1 MRNVVLFLGQSCAYD
16 CYVNINWVCPFVN
29 ALAGRL
35 LGVYDLGVTTPSAV
49 VHADDKN
56 SGDAR
61 SWCVLIKVNG
71 WFWRLKT
78 CTLGDL
84 GFKTEVGY
92 QSQEPEDA
100 LLEAEESLLLGSRVP
115 LMGEEFGA
123 SKPSDSAFRKR
134 YRSSYETPSPSPSL
148 TLLVWKMY
156 RERESQ
162 GLDDEGQGLDDE
174 DQGLED
180 EGPSMEVE
188 GATPECQQQA
198 VLVVDTTASEPLGLR
213 YGVARHRAIESTKE
227 IAPSKYEVGQ
237 SSRFM
242 PGHKGA
248 EKVSAFRKPTLVTL
262 VDLEDGK
269 VYTDIL
275 TYAPPV
281 APVQTPPSLE
291 WSSGSLPVSP
301 SSQ

>member
-1 MRNVVLFLGQSCAYD
+1 MSTLTYVESETITQADGAQSSRVLVLLHND
-16 CYVNINWVCPFVN
+16 PYV
-29 ALAGRL
+29 
-35 LGVYDLGVTTPSAV
+35 AV
-49 VHADDKN
+49 RKAQLVDKY
-56 SGDAR
+56 
-61 SWCVLIKVNG
+61 
-71 WFWRLKT
+71 
-78 CTLGDL
+78 
-84 GFKTEVGY
+84 TE
-92 QSQEPEDA
+92 SEPEDA

-115 LMGEEFGA
+115 LMGEEFEA

-156 RERESQ
+156 RGTSKLI
-162 GLDDEGQGLDDE
+162 LDTDSEGDELGDKDTKEDKGLDDE

-180 EGPSMEVE
+180 EGPSIEVE
-188 GATPECQQQA
+188 GAAPECQQQA
-198 VLVVDTTASEPLGLR
+198 VPVVDTTASEPLGLG
-213 YGVARHRAIESTKE
+213 YGVARHRAIESTEE

-237 SSRFM
+237 SSRSV
-242 PGHKGA
+242 PEHKGA
-248 EKVSAFRKPTLVTL
+248 EKVSAFRQPNLVTL
-262 VDLEDGK
+262 VDLEDGR
-269 VYTDIL
+269 VYIDIL